1 MKKRKILIVCFLALL
16 IIFPFVFSGCS
27 SKSNMIYCDDF
38 TTTYRVNLMLDVKNR
53 TRFAPTD
60 GKQAF
65 CYKGDLKT
73 LCDDLNDRNNMES
86 VIVNDRIVIDVKKL
100 PSSLTFSFV
109 IYKENDET
117 VKVPKNYTRY
127 VIDSMGCRLKSRE
140 ATRIKRVFFPEH
152 LLSGK
157 IDSSKDIADV
167 TYMCSLTIEELKEYY
182 KQRGYKTEISDNVLS
197 VTSLRTYPEIRDD
210 RTLGVKIKYL
220 NEKELQFVGFIE
232 EYDF

>member
-1 MKKRKILIVCFLALL
+1 MKKNKYLIVCFLALM
-16 IIFPFVFSGCS
+16 IIFPFVFSGCNPK
-27 SKSNMIYCDDF
+27 SKNIYCDDY
-38 TTTYRVNLMLDVKNR
+38 TTTYRVNLSLNVKNR
-53 TRFAPTD
+53 TKLAPSD

-73 LCDDLNDRNNMES
+73 LCDDINEKNNLNS
-86 VIVNDRIVIDVKKL
+86 VIVNDRIVIDVKTL
-100 PSSLTFSFV
+100 AATCSFV
-109 IYKENDET
+109 IYKDNDESA
-117 VKVPKNYTRY
+117 KVPKNYSRY
-127 VIDSMGCRLKSRE
+127 VIDSMGCRLKSGE
-140 ATRIKRVFFPEH
+140 TSKEVFFPEH

-197 VTSLRTYPEIRDD
+197 VTSLKTYPEKNSSDK
-210 RTLGVKIKYL
+210 TLGVKIKYL

>member
-1 MKKRKILIVCFLALL
+1 
-16 IIFPFVFSGCS
+16 
-27 SKSNMIYCDDF
+27 
-38 TTTYRVNLMLDVKNR
+38 MLNVKNR
-53 TRFAPTD
+53 TRFAPTE

-65 CYKGDLKT
+65 CYKGDLQT
-73 LCDDLNDRNNMES
+73 LCDDINDRNHMQS

-100 PSSLTFSFV
+100 PLSLMFSFV
-109 IYKENDET
+109 IYKENDER

-127 VIDSMGCRLKSRE
+127 VIDSMGCRLKSGE
-140 ATRIKRVFFPEH
+140 TSKEVFFPEH
-152 LLSGK
+152 LLSSR

-197 VTSLRTYPEIRDD
+197 VTSLKTYPEKNSSDK
-210 RTLGVKIKYL
+210 TLGVKIKYL

>member
-1 MKKRKILIVCFLALL
+1 MKKRKYLIVCFLALL

-38 TTTYRVNLMLDVKNR
+38 TTTYKVNLMLDVKNR

-65 CYKGDLKT
+65 CYKGDLQT
-73 LCDDLNDRNNMES
+73 LCDDLNDRNNMQS
-86 VIVNDRIVIDVKKL
+86 VIVNDRIIIDVKKK

-127 VIDSMGCRLKSRE
+127 VIDSMGCRLKSGE
-140 ATRIKRVFFPEH
+140 TSKEVFFPEH
-152 LLSGK
+152 LLNSK

-167 TYMCSLTIEELKEYY
+167 TYTCSLTIEELKEYY

-197 VTSLRTYPEIRDD
+197 VTSLRTYPEIPGD

>member
-38 TTTYRVNLMLDVKNR
+38 TTTYQVKLMLDVKNR

-65 CYKGDLKT
+65 CYKGDLQT
-73 LCDDLNDRNNMES
+73 LCDDLNDRNNMQF

-100 PSSLTFSFV
+100 PLSLMFSFV
-109 IYKENDET
+109 IYKENDER

-127 VIDSMGCRLKSRE
+127 VSIQWAVGLKAE
-140 ATRIKRVFFPEH
+140 KRQKKCFSP
-152 LLSGK
+152 S
-157 IDSSKDIADV
+157 
-167 TYMCSLTIEELKEYY
+167 TC
-182 KQRGYKTEISDNVLS
+182 
-197 VTSLRTYPEIRDD
+197 
-210 RTLGVKIKYL
+210 
-220 NEKELQFVGFIE
+220 
-232 EYDF
+232 

>member
-1 MKKRKILIVCFLALL
+1 
-16 IIFPFVFSGCS
+16 
-27 SKSNMIYCDDF
+27 
-38 TTTYRVNLMLDVKNR
+38 MLDVKNHSR
-53 TRFAPTD
+53 LAPTD
-60 GKQAF
+60 GKQSF

-73 LCDDLNDRNNMES
+73 LCDDINDRNNMQS
-86 VIVNDRIVIDVKKL
+86 VIVNDRIVIDVKKK

-109 IYKENDET
+109 IYKDNDER
-117 VKVPKNYTRY
+117 VKVPKNHTRY

-152 LLSGK
+152 LLSSR

-197 VTSLRTYPEIRDD
+197 VTSLRTYPEIPND
-210 RTLGVKIKYL
+210 RTLGVKNQISERKRNCNSSVLLKNMIFLIKKQAICNSGIFDSEVVKIDTIRL
-220 NEKELQFVGFIE
+220 CNNFCNEFVTQM
-232 EYDF
+232 

>member
-65 CYKGDLKT
+65 CYKGDLQT
-73 LCDDLNDRNNMES
+73 LCDDINDRNNMQF

-100 PSSLTFSFV
+100 PLSLTFSFV
-109 IYKENDET
+109 IYKENDER

-127 VIDSMGCRLKSRE
+127 VIDSMGCRLKSGE
-140 ATRIKRVFFPEH
+140 TSKEVFFPEH
-152 LLSGK
+152 LLSSM

-197 VTSLRTYPEIRDD
+197 VTSLKTYPEKNSSDK
-210 RTLGVKIKYL
+210 TLGVKIKYL